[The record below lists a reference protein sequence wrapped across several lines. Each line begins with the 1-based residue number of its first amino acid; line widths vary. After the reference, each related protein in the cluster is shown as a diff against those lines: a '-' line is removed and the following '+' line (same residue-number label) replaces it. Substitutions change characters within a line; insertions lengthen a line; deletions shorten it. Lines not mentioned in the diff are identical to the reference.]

1 MPDQNQRPFPPHR
14 RRRRRRRINPNFI
27 IFCMAVL
34 LAVVLLVLSV
44 MALVMSL
51 SGDDEKPK
59 ATDATIQTTE
69 PTDGTAEPAI
79 PTTEPSASTTEPS
92 APPVAPT
99 DPTQTTEPSA
109 STTAP
114 TTAPSEPIAP
124 GITLI
129 GNATIGA
136 TGDILMHKPCIR
148 PGEQS
153 DGTYDFSAYFAHIQ
167 AYINATDY
175 AVANLET
182 TLAGLDLGYEYSGY
196 PQFNCPDG
204 IVPSLQGAGFDMLL
218 TANNHTYD
226 TSSVGFHRTMQVMKE
241 YGMDFT
247 GTFASRE
254 EDNYLVREID
264 GIRIGMICY
273 TYEDAADAATVA
285 PNGHVMTKE
294 DAQLINT
301 FHKKDVAGFRTSLS
315 ADIANMEADGAE
327 AIVLFIHWG
336 DEYALTQNADQ
347 EALAQT
353 ACDLGVDV
361 IVGGHAHVI
370 QPMDLLTSTTD
381 SDHKTVCLYS
391 TGNAI
396 SNQRQGLISSITTAH
411 TEDGIL
417 FSFTFA
423 KYSDGTVR
431 VESVEALPTWV
442 NLYTS
447 TETWKKVYDIIPL
460 DKSTADWKT
469 AFGLTDDTLSQAE
482 ASYDRT
488 MAIIGDGLAEVNAYL
503 ASLPEV

>member
-1 MPDQNQRPFPPHR
+1 MPDQNQRPYPPR

-27 IFCMAVL
+27 IFCLTIVL
-34 LAVVLLVLSV
+34 VVILLGLSV
-44 MALVMSL
+44 FALVMSL
-51 SGDDEKPK
+51 SRPGDKP
-59 ATDATIQTTE
+59 E
-69 PTDGTAEPAI
+69 PTTA
-79 PTTEPSASTTEPS
+79 PTSATTEPS
-92 APPVAPT
+92 APTTGPT
-99 DPTQTTEPSA
+99 DPSEKTEPPAPS
-109 STTAP
+109 TAP
-114 TTAPSEPIAP
+114 TEDTVPTAP
-124 GITLI
+124 GVTLL
-129 GNATIGA
+129 GNATVGA

-148 PGEQS
+148 PGERS
-153 DGTYDFSAYFAHIQ
+153 DGTYDFSAYFTHIQ
-167 AYINATDY
+167 AYIEATDY

-226 TSSVGFHRTMQVMKE
+226 TSSAGFHRTMQVMKE

-254 EDNYLVREID
+254 DDNYLVREID
-264 GIRIGMICY
+264 GIQIGMICY
-273 TYEDAADAATVA
+273 TYEDAADELTVA

-301 FHKKDVAGFRTSLS
+301 FHKKDVAGFRASLS

-347 EALAQT
+347 EALAQA

-381 SDHKTVCLYS
+381 PEHKTVCLYS

-423 KYSDGTVR
+423 KYSNGTVR

-447 TETWKKVYDIIPL
+447 TETWEKVYDIIPL

-469 AFGLTDDTLSQAE
+469 SFGLTDDTLSQAE

-503 ASLPEV
+503 ASLPEVE

>member
-1 MPDQNQRPFPPHR
+1 MPDQNQRPYPPR
-14 RRRRRRRINPNFI
+14 RRRRRRRVNPNFI
-27 IFCMAVL
+27 IFCLIIVL
-34 LAVVLLVLSV
+34 IVALLGLSV
-44 MALVMSL
+44 WALVMSL
-51 SGDDEKPK
+51 SRSEDKP
-59 ATDATIQTTE
+59 D
-69 PTDGTAEPAI
+69 
-79 PTTEPSASTTEPS
+79 PTTAPITQTQGTT
-92 APPVAPT
+92 APTEITGPTTAPT
-99 DPTQTTEPSA
+99 DPSEEPTVSDTKPTEP
-109 STTAP
+109 AP
-114 TTAPSEPIAP
+114 TAP
-124 GITLI
+124 GITLL
-129 GNATIGA
+129 GNATVGA

-167 AYINATDY
+167 AYIKATDY

-336 DEYALTQNADQ
+336 DEYALKQNADQ